1 MIPDKQ
7 RIKLRFEQAAATYEQ
22 QAMVQSRVAV
32 RLLNLLAA
40 TVAGF
45 RPADVLE
52 IGCCTGLLTEK
63 TLTCFPGIEHFTL
76 CDLVAS
82 FEQRVCRRIGT
93 HAEKITFL
101 AGDIETLP
109 LPDRYDLVISSSTLH
124 WVHDLPG
131 LCDKLHRHLYPQG
144 VFAFSLYG
152 KENLREIREIAAV
165 GLAYR
170 SLEQLRT
177 VIGER
182 FQILAAEETRETL
195 WYPTPIAVL
204 QHLRATGVNSI
215 GQRAWTR
222 RQVADFAARYQER
235 FAGEQGV
242 RLTYHPMFIVAQPR

>member
-22 QAMVQSRVAV
+22 QATVQSRVAT
-32 RLLNLLAA
+32 RLLKLLAA

-63 TLTCFPGIEHFTL
+63 TLTRFPGIDHFTL

-82 FEQRVCRRIGT
+82 FEQRVCRRIDT
-93 HAEKITFL
+93 HVEKITFL
-101 AGDIETLP
+101 AGDIEILP

-124 WVHDLPG
+124 WVHDLPI
-131 LCDKLHRHLYPQG
+131 LCDKLHRHIYPEG

-152 KENLREIREIAAV
+152 KENLHEIREVAGM

-170 SLEQLRT
+170 SLEQLKN
-177 VIGER
+177 VVGER
-182 FQILAAEETRETL
+182 FRILAAEEARETL

-215 GQRAWTR
+215 GQQAWTR
-222 RQVADFAARYQER
+222 RQVTDFVARYQER